1 MSNITLSSHFPSSLR
16 AILTN
21 SSIIKLGYH
30 IQQVLQDIGTSYSDP
45 EILRASKSNVSL
57 IDLSQ
62 YAKLKGVISDATS
75 VSLQYLVGSILKKY
89 FIPLTSPVSN
99 PLGPLEYTRSLH
111 CDMEATWQ
119 VYLSL
124 SSKNSVGLPLVP
136 FQTSS
141 DGLLVTLYHSQKPVA
156 DGCLIWPHDGFIEA
170 IDNDTGSCRRINITA
185 TRSLIQLTRVITPA
199 AIHALHAQSIQWIF
213 DHGGL
218 AVVTTSALRTRNAI
232 PPLSSSTIAQAFAF
246 PLSPTPP
253 KSLTTTENFTLSLPL
268 GESQNCINMDENTA
282 SPEFEDDDLDDTAD
296 QQIQPEILEYFG
308 EEVCLITNFI
318 FRSLIQPELQNSAE
332 YGESESSLSTTLPTR
347 VLDDAFHF
355 MD

>member
-30 IQQVLQDIGTSYSDP
+30 IQQVLQEIGTSYNDL
-45 EILRASKSNVSL
+45 EILRASKSNASL

-75 VSLQYLVGSILKKY
+75 ISLQYLVGSILKKY
-89 FIPLTSPVSN
+89 FIPLTIPVSDSW
-99 PLGPLEYTRSLH
+99 GPLPVEYTRSLH
-111 CDMEATWQ
+111 CDIEATWQ

-156 DGCLIWPHDGFIEA
+156 DGCLIWPHNGFIEA
-170 IDNDTGSCRRINITA
+170 IDSDNDTGSCRRINITA
-185 TRSLIQLTRVITPA
+185 TRSLIQLTHVITPG

-218 AVVTTSALRTRNAI
+218 AVVTTSTLRTRNAI
-232 PPLSSSTIAQAFAF
+232 PPLSSSTIARAFAF

-253 KSLTTTENFTLSLPL
+253 KSLTATENFTLSLPV
-268 GESQNCINMDENTA
+268 GENCINMDENLGLDTA
-282 SPEFEDDDLDDTAD
+282 SPELEDVDLDAD
-296 QQIQPEILEYFG
+296 ADPQMQPEILEYFG
-308 EEVCLITNFI
+308 EEVCLI
-318 FRSLIQPELQNSAE
+318 IQILF
-332 YGESESSLSTTLPTR
+332 ST
-347 VLDDAFHF
+347 H
-355 MD
+355 

>member
-1 MSNITLSSHFPSSLR
+1 MSNITLLLHFPSSLR

-30 IQQVLQDIGTSYSDP
+30 IQQVLQDIGTLYNDP
-45 EILRASKSNVSL
+45 EILRAAKSNTSL

-89 FIPLTSPVSN
+89 LPVSD
-99 PLGPLEYTRSLH
+99 PWGSPEYARSLY
-111 CDMEATWQ
+111 CNIEAMWQ

-141 DGLLVTLYHSQKPVA
+141 NGLLVTLYHSQKLVA
-156 DGCLIWPHDGFIEA
+156 DGCLIWPHDGCIEA
-170 IDNDTGSCRRINITA
+170 IDNDTGSRRRINITA
-185 TRSLIQLTRVITPA
+185 TRSLVKITCVITPA
-199 AIHALHAQSIQWIF
+199 AIHALHAQSIQWIV

-218 AVVTTSALRTRNAI
+218 AVVTTSTLRIRNAD
-232 PPLSSSTIAQAFAF
+232 PPLSSSTIARAFAF
-246 PLSPTPP
+246 PLSPTLP
-253 KSLTTTENFTLSLPL
+253 KSLTTTDKFMVSLPL
-268 GESQNCINMDENTA
+268 EENCIVIDENVGLDT
-282 SPEFEDDDLDDTAD
+282 SPEGDDLEDTD
-296 QQIQPEILEYFG
+296 SQMQPERLEYFG
-308 EEVCLITNFI
+308 EEVCNVCLIIQILI
-318 FRSLIQPELQNSAE
+318 FLIQLEQLQNTT
-332 YGESESSLSTTLPTR
+332 ESTSGSSLSTTLPTR